1 MAIEAYVPGSVT
13 VIFVPQDGE
22 RSLGVSFAT
31 DDGARITVERAPE
44 TIVYLDGEQ
53 AEVEPVAGVLQRLD
67 VSATVR
73 LETDVPIGCGFGV
86 SGAAT
91 LGTALAANALH
102 DLELDRDTLLEKAHR
117 AEVEA
122 GTGLGDVF
130 IQDRGG
136 LVWDRGAG
144 MRRAA
149 RTDPIA
155 YESFGG
161 VATSDV
167 LGDAGAMERV
177 TTAGEEALRG
187 VDPTGPLSNL
197 IKASWTFA
205 DETNLATD
213 WVHTAVERVQ
223 KSGGVATMA
232 MIGETVIGTGEASDE
247 LTHTTRITPTG
258 ARLLG

>member
-1 MAIEAYVPGSVT
+1 MAVDAYVPGSVT
-13 VIFVPQDGE
+13 VIFVPQDGN

-53 AEVEPVAGVLQRLD
+53 AEVEPVAGVLRRLG
-67 VSATVR
+67 VTATVR

-102 DLELDRDTLLEKAHR
+102 DLGHERDALVDKAHR

-136 LVWDRGAG
+136 LVWDRGNG
-144 MRRAA
+144 VRRAA

-161 VATSDV
+161 VATADV

-177 TTAGEEALRG
+177 TKVGTRALRRA
-187 VDPTGPLSNL
+187 DPTGP
-197 IKASWTFA
+197 FA
-205 DETNLATD
+205 DLLQVSWVFAGETNLATD
-213 WVHTAVERVQ
+213 WVHTTVERVREA
-223 KSGGVATMA
+223 GGVATMA
-232 MIGETVIGTGEASDE
+232 MIGETVIATGAATGTLA
-247 LTHTTRITPTG
+247 HTTHITPTG
-258 ARLLG
+258 AQLL